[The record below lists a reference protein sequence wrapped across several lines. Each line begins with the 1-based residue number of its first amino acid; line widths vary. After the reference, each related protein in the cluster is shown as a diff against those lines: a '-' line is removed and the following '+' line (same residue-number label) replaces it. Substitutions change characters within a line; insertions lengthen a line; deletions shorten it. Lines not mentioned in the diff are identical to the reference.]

1 MFVLRLIGLLFI
13 ITALMALGSDAL
25 LSLEAREVT
34 TRSFADLWGMLHEGS
49 RDGFTAFAGENA
61 PEGVQGPLAATMAF
75 PAWGVLGIIGIVI
88 AGLAALLR
96 RAD

>member
-1 MFVLRLIGLLFI
+1 MFVVRLIGLLFI

-34 TRSFADLWGMLHEGS
+34 MRSFSDTWGILNEGS
-49 RDGFTAFAGENA
+49 REAFNAFAAANA
-61 PEGVQGPLAATMAF
+61 PEAVQGPLASVMAF

-96 RAD
+96 RGD